1 MKNPFGKTTDFD
13 KPHAIYKGGNGF
25 EWRILKTY
33 KAPDKVVVM
42 KWVMHT
48 LKISKSMAR

>member
-25 EWRILKTY
+25 EYPPLKASNFRYVIQCDFDQFATG
-33 KAPDKVVVM
+33 ALV
-42 KWVMHT
+42 W
-48 LKISKSMAR
+48 